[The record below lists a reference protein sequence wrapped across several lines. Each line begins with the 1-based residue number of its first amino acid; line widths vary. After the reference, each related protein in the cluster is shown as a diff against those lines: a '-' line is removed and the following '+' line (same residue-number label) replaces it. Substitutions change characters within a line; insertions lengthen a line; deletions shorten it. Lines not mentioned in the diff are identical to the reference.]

1 MRTASPYLSTAAVAL
16 LTAAVFAVTTVAQA
30 PQGPPPG
37 GPPSGGQMPRNYPAP
52 TNLQVL
58 PKDLT
63 GQQVHQIMEGW
74 AGSLGVHCDTCHAAD
89 PAGPGPN
96 GRPRL
101 KFDLDTKPQKQ
112 MARIMYKMTE
122 DIKTNYV
129 AKVAAM
135 DTMGTPAAPVTCG
148 TCHRGHLDP
157 EAFEIPHE
165 GGMGGMRPPQG
176 APPAGAPPA
185 PPQ

>member
-1 MRTASPYLSTAAVAL
+1 MRLSSPSLSLAAVAL
-16 LTAAVFAVTTVAQA
+16 FSAAVFAVTTVAQS

-37 GPPSGGQMPRNYPAP
+37 GRMPRSYPAP

-63 GQQVHQIMEGW
+63 GQQVHEIMEGW

-101 KFDLDTKPQKQ
+101 KFDLDTKPEKQ
-112 MARIMYKMTE
+112 MARIMAKMTM
-122 DIKTNYV
+122 DIKTNYIP
-129 AKVAAM
+129 KVAAL
-135 DTMGTPAAPVTCG
+135 DTMSSAAPPLTCG
-148 TCHRGHLDP
+148 TCHRGHLTP
-157 EAFEIPHE
+157 EAYVIPHE
-165 GGMGGMRPPQG
+165 GEGGMRPPQS
-176 APPAGAPPA
+176 PPPGGAPPA

>member
-1 MRTASPYLSTAAVAL
+1 MAAVAL
-16 LTAAVFAVTTVAQA
+16 LAAAVFAVTTVAQN
-30 PQGPPPG
+30 PQSPPPGSGMQGPPG
-37 GPPSGGQMPRNYPAP
+37 AGMRMPRNYPAP

-63 GQQVHQIMEGW
+63 GQQVHEIMEGW

-89 PAGPGPN
+89 PAGSGPN

-101 KFDLDTKPQKQ
+101 KFDLDTKPQKK
-112 MARIMYKMTE
+112 MARIMYKMTG
-122 DIKTNYV
+122 DIKANYI
-129 AKVAAM
+129 AKVAAL
-135 DTMGTPAAPVTCG
+135 DTMGSPAAPLTCG

-157 EAFEIPHE
+157 EEYVIPQE
-165 GGMGGMRPPQG
+165 GGMRPPQG
-176 APPAGAPPA
+176 PPPGGAPPA